1 MYYESL
7 FNWGPLMS
15 PAELAASSGN
25 SAWMLISAS
34 LVLLMTPGLALFYG
48 GMTATRAAL
57 NMVMMS
63 FGALGVVA
71 VVYILWGWSMSYGS
85 QSLGGLVASPV
96 EFFGL
101 KGALVDETGAPI
113 AGDNAVSYTHL

>member
-1 MYYESL
+1 
-7 FNWGPLMS
+7 MS
-15 PAELAASSGN
+15 PAELAAPSGN
-25 SAWMLISAS
+25 SAWMLVSAS
-34 LVLLMTPGLALFYG
+34 LVLLVTPGLALFYG

-85 QSLGGLVASPV
+85 QSFGGLVASPV

-101 KGALVDETGAPI
+101 KGALVD
-113 AGDNAVSYTHL
+113 AVSYTHLTLPTKA